1 MERSKSKRLY
11 DCSQA
16 IFPGGVNSPV
26 RAFGAV
32 GGTPVFM
39 KRACGSHI
47 WDEDGN
53 EYIDYVGSW
62 GPCILGHG
70 CTKVIEAVKDACE
83 FGLTFGAPTKKELL
97 LGELIRTCIPSME
110 MMRMV
115 SSGTEAVMSAIR
127 AARGYTGRDKIVK
140 FEGCYHGHSDG
151 LLVKAGSGA
160 LTGAAPDSAGVPR
173 SCTSHTLLA
182 SYNNVQSV
190 RDLFNQYSDQ
200 IAAVIVEPVAANMG
214 LVPPAPGFLEFL
226 REITAKSGTVLIF
239 DEVITGFRIGVGG
252 AQGYYGVIPDL
263 TTLGKIV
270 GGGIPM
276 GVYGGRKEI
285 MECVSPSGKVYQ
297 AGTLSGNPVATEAGI
312 ATLSILMNHPEIY
325 KEMEKKA
332 EYLAE
337 VFRKAIRSV
346 CVNKAGSLLSVFFTN
361 QQVTDFESAKTSD
374 TGLYGRYFHSLLRR
388 GIYMAPSQFEIMF
401 LSAAHSWND
410 IDKTCCT
417 IYDVAEEIG

>member
-1 MERSKSKRLY
+1 
-11 DCSQA
+11 
-16 IFPGGVNSPV
+16 
-26 RAFGAV
+26 
-32 GGTPVFM
+32 
-39 KRACGSHI
+39 
-47 WDEDGN
+47 
-53 EYIDYVGSW
+53 
-62 GPCILGHG
+62 
-70 CTKVIEAVKDACE
+70 
-83 FGLTFGAPTKKELL
+83 
-97 LGELIRTCIPSME
+97 
-110 MMRMV
+110 
-115 SSGTEAVMSAIR
+115 
-127 AARGYTGRDKIVK
+127 
-140 FEGCYHGHSDG
+140 
-151 LLVKAGSGA
+151 
-160 LTGAAPDSAGVPR
+160 
-173 SCTSHTLLA
+173 
-182 SYNNVQSV
+182 
-190 RDLFNQYSDQ
+190 
-200 IAAVIVEPVAANMG
+200 
-214 LVPPAPGFLEFL
+214 
-226 REITAKSGTVLIF
+226 
-239 DEVITGFRIGVGG
+239 
-252 AQGYYGVIPDL
+252 
-263 TTLGKIV
+263 
-270 GGGIPM
+270 M